1 MIGVGIVGM
10 GRSGWEL
17 HAAPLSKMPEYEV
30 VAVCDQSQARLDEA
44 VKAFGAKPYT
54 DADALIASPE
64 VDLVVVSVPG
74 HLHAKVSIA
83 AMRAGKD
90 VVVEKPMAN
99 SLAEVDSMLAAA
111 KETGRRITAF
121 HNRHWDR
128 DYQTIKALY
137 QNGILGDLLTI
148 DSRVMTYG
156 PEWTTYGVAEF
167 NPHWRLESAYGGG
180 FLADWGPHLVEQ
192 VLDLVGQA
200 PKSVTCQLRSHL
212 WAKEVEDYFFMR
224 LVFPSGLV
232 ASVEGSNNARIPLP
246 RWHVVGSSGTLTA
259 PGDWGK
265 WTEFKIRGSFAGL
278 DMDLYPREIGPSSG
292 GKNYD
297 VGDELSAAFYT
308 DLAEALATGR
318 PTAVTAVRAREV
330 MAVIQAARDSNASG
344 KTVEIG

>member
-1 MIGVGIVGM
+1 MIRVGIIGM

-17 HAAPLSKMPEYEV
+17 HAAPLSKMPEYKV
-30 VAVCDQSQARLDEA
+30 AAVCDQSEARVNEA
-44 VKAFGAKPYT
+44 AKEFGAKPYT
-54 DADALIASPE
+54 DASAVLANPDI
-64 VDLVVVSVPG
+64 DLVVVSVPG

-83 AMRAGKD
+83 AMEAGKD
-90 VVVEKPMAN
+90 VVIEKPMAN
-99 SLAEVDSMLAAA
+99 SLAEADDMLAAA
-111 KETGRRITAF
+111 QRTGRRLVAF

-128 DYQTIKALY
+128 DYQTLKALVDK
-137 QNGILGDLLTI
+137 GTLGELLTL

-167 NPHWRLESAYGGG
+167 NPHWRLEAAYGGG

-192 VLDLVGQA
+192 ILDLVGET
-200 PKSVTCQLRSHL
+200 PKTVTCQLRSHL

-232 ASVEGSNNARIPLP
+232 SSVEGSNNARVPLP
-246 RWHVVGSSGTLTA
+246 RWFVVGSTGTLVA

-265 WTEFKIRGSFAGL
+265 WTEFKIRGEFAGL
-278 DMDLYPREIGPSSG
+278 NMDLLPQEIGPSSG

-297 VGDELSAAFYT
+297 VGDELSASFYT

-318 PTAVTAVRAREV
+318 ETAVTAQRAREV
-330 MAVIQAARDSNASG
+330 MAVIQAARDSNSTG
-344 KTVEIG
+344 KSVELA